1 MKDKIKDIFSKINT
15 LIENE
20 CSNKEFEYFRFR
32 NADAP
37 VRKEK
42 VLFDLFPCSAPSE
55 FDIDIFER
63 FIIESKQQA
72 SNYNQSKLVIGEHF
86 YSKSIILYYYETEQ
100 EIFERLSLE
109 YNRLLENI
117 KKNKDE
123 EYKKFKE
130 LKSKYEPNAPMVL

>member
-1 MKDKIKDIFSKINT
+1 MKDKIKDIFNKINT

-20 CSNKEFEYFRFR
+20 CCDKEFQYFRFR

-42 VLFDLFPCSAPSE
+42 VLFNLFPCGAPAE

-63 FIIESKQQA
+63 FIVESKQQA
-72 SNYNQSKLVIGEHF
+72 SNYNQSKLVIGDYF
-86 YSKSIILYYYETEQ
+86 YSKSIILYYYETER

-109 YNRLLENI
+109 YNRMLEKI
-117 KKNKDE
+117 KYDKDE

-130 LKSKYEPNAPMVL
+130 LKSKYEPNAL

>member
-1 MKDKIKDIFSKINT
+1 MKDRIKEIFNKINT

-20 CSNKEFEYFRFR
+20 CSNKESQYFIFR

-37 VRKEK
+37 KRKQK
-42 VLFDLFPCSAPSE
+42 VLFNLFPCGAPTE
-55 FDIDIFER
+55 FDIDVFER
-63 FIIESKQQA
+63 FITESKQQA
-72 SNYNQSKLVIGEHF
+72 SDYNQSKLVIGEYC

-100 EIFERLSLE
+100 EIFERLTLG

-117 KKNKDE
+117 KYNKDE

-130 LKSKYEPNAPMVL
+130 LKSKYEPNAL